1 MTNIDKHEKVR
12 EERIDRVY
20 SSAAPMVGRYVSN
33 HRNGG
38 SARAGEPHGRPLGV
52 ILRLEDL
59 PATRPNIE
67 RIRERVRQLNRHLAA
82 SGTPL
87 RLRVV

>member
-1 MTNIDKHEKVR
+1 MTNISNREKVT
-12 EERIDRVY
+12 EERIERVN
-20 SSAAPMVGRYVSN
+20 SSAAPMVERYVRN

-38 SARAGEPHGRPLGV
+38 SPRTGKPHGRPLGV

-59 PATRPNIE
+59 RATPPNIA

-82 SGTPL
+82 SGAPL